1 MNRNQWKELGVI
13 VEADG
18 TLSRG
23 ELIGLTEYQMI
34 RAISLFHTPSE
45 GQILPGEA
53 HALASIMFDGFN
65 YPATT
70 FEEIEWKA
78 DRLKIAMNLILD
90 PTKIKEGW

>member
-1 MNRNQWKELGVI
+1 MNSTQWKELGVI

-23 ELIGLTEYQMI
+23 ELIGLTEDQMI
-34 RAISLFHTPSE
+34 AAISLFHTPSV
-45 GQILPGEA
+45 GQIIPGEDL
-53 HALASIMFDGFN
+53 ALASIMFDGFN

-78 DRLKIAMNLILD
+78 DRLKIARDIILD